1 LKSWPPPF
9 EHRARSAGGG
19 RPHPILRVSSSRRDR
34 IRRRRPP
41 PYAESL
47 RRKGRDREVTHRAA
61 RPTGLL
67 IVSRIDHAAGCHKLE
82 RKLAPVC
89 ATTLGRT
96 KTLYRPI
103 VISRS
108 AATAPGRTCL
118 AAALK
123 FTALNASICCSAPI
137 RAASRAPVPTAE
149 ATGIVQLD
157 HGGASVGLH
166 AKGMRMLL
174 RRCRAPK
181 ALPYSVRQ

>member
-1 LKSWPPPF
+1 MIGFAGADLLPMLKAYGAKAAI
-9 EHRARSAGGG
+9 ARSRIG
-19 RPHPILRVSSSRRDR
+19 RPGPRDSSSSAGS
-34 IRRRRPP
+34 ITLPV
-41 PYAESL
+41 AVSWSESL
-47 RRKGRDREVTHRAA
+47 PGVRDDGR
-61 RPTGLL
+61 
-67 IVSRIDHAAGCHKLE
+67 
-82 RKLAPVC
+82 
-89 ATTLGRT
+89 RT

-137 RAASRAPVPTAE
+137 RAASCAPVPTAE
-149 ATGIVQLD
+149 ATGIVQLY
-157 HGGASVGLH
+157 HGGAGVGLH

-181 ALPYSVRQ
+181 RRRTPYANDISSVMPASRRGEYESRSLGGPELT